1 MDEHRIG
8 NVDCAILLHFGN
20 LYSMGSQSSHLGFW
34 WNFDIRLWDP
44 ISSCKHTKTFGN
56 ICRKSC
62 KKTLLQGFWVG
73 RPDNYNQQSR
83 NSQDKKKNITLP
95 VDFTF
100 ALQFTIKI
108 MCQLYQGV
116 MRLSQKICQIVALRP
131 QVIFDVLGRSASG
144 PIGPPLFHFYSI
156 LF

>member
-1 MDEHRIG
+1 
-8 NVDCAILLHFGN
+8 
-20 LYSMGSQSSHLGFW
+20 
-34 WNFDIRLWDP
+34 
-44 ISSCKHTKTFGN
+44 
-56 ICRKSC
+56 
-62 KKTLLQGFWVG
+62 
-73 RPDNYNQQSR
+73 
-83 NSQDKKKNITLP
+83 LP